1 MALKQTKSYA
11 MFRGKIYGL
20 NSEKKSP
27 VSSNDFASKLQFIVK
42 TDEDNVHYCQVTQWL
57 SQVGKEVYFSST
69 TEKGTTQKVP
79 WDKRY
84 ENFENWKLIGV
95 GVKGPNEQETKTFV
109 PMDAIDAIQSKF
121 TDGDSVF
128 VKCTKTSSARGN
140 NVYTNYEINAIYT
153 TQDEVNFESE
163 DFEEVS
169 DFMDEVVF
177 VSTGGTSKK
186 MEVEAY
192 HIGYKD
198 ALTLVTYTV
207 DMEDDD
213 SKEVGNYIKKN
224 LKFGDVVK
232 LEGIIHNRAV
242 VEWKDK
248 DGGEQTSVVGKK
260 RKAFGGGSNKEK
272 VVTGEREEFEIVA
285 IAEVKSGV
293 YKQSDFEQ
301 EEAEKMP
308 WEQ

>member
-1 MALKQTKSYA
+1 M
-11 MFRGKIYGL
+11 
-20 NSEKKSP
+20 
-27 VSSNDFASKLQFIVK
+27 KL
-42 TDEDNVHYCQVTQWL
+42 Y
-57 SQVGKEVYFSST
+57 
-69 TEKGTTQKVP
+69 
-79 WDKRY
+79 
-84 ENFENWKLIGV
+84 
-95 GVKGPNEQETKTFV
+95 
-109 PMDAIDAIQSKF
+109 
-121 TDGDSVF
+121 
-128 VKCTKTSSARGN
+128 
-140 NVYTNYEINAIYT
+140 
-153 TQDEVNFESE
+153 
-163 DFEEVS
+163 
-169 DFMDEVVF
+169 F

-260 RKAFGGGSNKEK
+260 CK
-272 VVTGEREEFEIVA
+272 V
-285 IAEVKSGV
+285 S
-293 YKQSDFEQ
+293 
-301 EEAEKMP
+301 
-308 WEQ
+308 